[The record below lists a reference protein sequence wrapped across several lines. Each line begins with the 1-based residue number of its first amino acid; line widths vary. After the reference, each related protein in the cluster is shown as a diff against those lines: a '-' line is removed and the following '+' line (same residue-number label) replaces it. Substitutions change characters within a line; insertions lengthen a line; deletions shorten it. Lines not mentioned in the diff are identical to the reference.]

1 VGFTDNWVSVSVLS
15 VAVPDVCSPFWLTFA
30 GLSICMTDHYAVLS
44 LRSSATL
51 ADIKRA
57 FRQQASVHHPD
68 RNPAPE
74 ASARFRA
81 VQEAYDVLSDAVR
94 RKAYDD
100 NRQRNLLDSP
110 IDTAREIWA
119 AYFSRVI

>member
-1 VGFTDNWVSVSVLS
+1 MVGAGCHPPGSSPIIRRLAFLRLRPHVLTVS
-15 VAVPDVCSPFWLTFA
+15 
-30 GLSICMTDHYAVLS
+30 CMKDYYAALH

-51 ADIKRA
+51 LDIKKA
-57 FRQQASVHHPD
+57 FRQQASIHHPD
-68 RNPAPE
+68 RNDAPE

-81 VQEAYDVLSDAVR
+81 VQEAYDVLSDAAK

-110 IDTAREIWA
+110 IDTARTIWLE
-119 AYFSRVI
+119 YFNRIA